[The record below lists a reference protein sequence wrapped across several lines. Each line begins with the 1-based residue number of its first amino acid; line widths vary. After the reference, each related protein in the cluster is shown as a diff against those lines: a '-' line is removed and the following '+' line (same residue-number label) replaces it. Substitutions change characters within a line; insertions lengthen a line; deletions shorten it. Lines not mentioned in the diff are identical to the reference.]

1 MELPKYKFYLG
12 LKENRSLVSNS
23 FSNFPLVW
31 RQIVG
36 DGLGRK
42 SFAWLPP
49 SEADH
54 IDFTSN
60 FYCSATTTSQ
70 LYSIGDALKVLSSFE
85 SPTNFN
91 VPVAYVYNQ
100 GAQYPIS
107 KIIEV
112 PAFQLW
118 QFDENLAL
126 LNPINYSTCDYSAL
140 AFDFHRGLVEGLYEN
155 TKYIFIAIYQGYKPE
170 ATLLRGLS
178 PAEAGQ
184 FGDDIH
190 CFFNKSIRYNFTLQL
205 GNSFIFT
212 NLERREPIYSEL
224 TKEIEQEDDNV
235 YFRTKLSGTLFYQ
248 GNNFDFIELNRDSFF
263 DFYIEKLDRS
273 ALSYRG
279 YFIGVFKG
287 VDCQFDYTLKKVTPN
302 IQPRDEY
309 YDITN
314 CLDKEFDII
323 RDLPM
328 PLLANTYI
336 WQNVLM
342 QFYIEGAYNVTTVF
356 PGGLYDDTDVE
367 PKTSFNG
374 WRIANTSFFRAGRVG
389 PSSNEVTIFM
399 RILFSKEVV
408 NHWVDFT
415 SNAAYYEDP
424 SEGAWAPYPKGY
436 VAFNPEQTIRAAVE
450 GFPQEFTNNF
460 IYVNAIDE
468 GGSSRYPS
476 PFGLTGATDAEGYP
490 LYYSKPAIE
499 SSLIYGVPICKGSW
513 GSYSV
518 WFKYNISGI
527 TLPIRN
533 GYRPTA
539 DRWSWR
545 NDSLQSRL
553 RYKRPFNDAYTLK
566 TIIEG
571 LLKLNNLYYLVDDSA
586 IHDILDSSFN
596 GDIQI
601 ALSPNTNILNYEH
614 TLRATTGILS
624 LKKIF
629 DMLKNMFNIYW
640 YIDGV
645 TIKFKALK
653 DIYQGMDTLY
663 LNKYDQ
669 FNKKRGL
676 FAQEVIN
683 ANSAQLVSS
692 QQLVRSNNGSWPFS
706 LATIDY
712 TDAFL
717 KGEKV
722 QKYEVNDF
730 DVDIDFMLY
739 KPDSFNK
746 DNWAV
751 MLFYKPRG
759 HSDYY
764 LSIANVQQ
772 QGGRY
777 YYTTGIIY
785 NENNEPEYGPAPV
798 QGLSL
803 PFKTFGAI
811 SVQELNKEEPPS
823 PLNIVPNYVMS
834 QNFGCSPFAQLSFF
848 AYAGLTAKTNLPY
861 ALIGSLPIELR
872 TEEVQYFMGE
882 DPEVP
887 AKVVT
892 LYGERKQIEG
902 RIVGVSINLNT
913 RLVKIKINY

>member
-12 LKENRSLVSNS
+12 LKENRPLVSNS

-49 SEADH
+49 SEANH
-54 IDFTSN
+54 IDFISN

-70 LYSIGDALKVLSSFE
+70 LYSIGDALKVLSFFE

-140 AFDFHRGLVEGLYEN
+140 AFDFRRGLVEGLYEN

-170 ATLLRGLS
+170 ATLLRGGS

-184 FGDDIH
+184 FGDDIN
-190 CFFNKSIRYNFTLQL
+190 CFFNTNIKYNFSLQL

-224 TKEIEQEDDNV
+224 TKEIEQEEDNV

-248 GNNFDFIELNRDSFF
+248 GNNFDFIELNRNYFF

-273 ALSYRG
+273 TLSYRE
-279 YFIGVFKG
+279 YFIGTFKG

-302 IQPRDEY
+302 IQSRDEY

-323 RDLPM
+323 RDVPM

-374 WRIANTSFFRAGRVG
+374 WRIANTSFFRIGRVG
-389 PSSNEVTIFM
+389 PSGNEVTIFM
-399 RILFSKEVV
+399 RILFNKEVA

-436 VAFNPEQTIRAAVE
+436 VAFNPDQTASAAEE
-450 GFPQEFTNNF
+450 GFPQEFMNNF
-460 IYVNAIDE
+460 IHVNAMDE

-476 PFGLTGATDAEGYP
+476 PFGLTGMTDDDGYY

-499 SSLIYGVPICKGSW
+499 SSLIYDVPICRGSW

-533 GYRPTA
+533 GYGPTA
-539 DRWSWR
+539 GRWSWR

-553 RYKRPFNDAYTLK
+553 RYKRLFNDAYTLK
-566 TIIEG
+566 AIIEG

-676 FAQEVIN
+676 FAQEVIS

-692 QQLVRSNNGSWPFS
+692 QQLIRSNNGSWPFS

-717 KGEKV
+717 KGERA

-746 DNWAV
+746 DSWAV

-777 YYTTGIIY
+777 YYTRAYVY
-785 NENNEPEYGPAPV
+785 NENNEYVYEPV
-798 QGLSL
+798 PVSGLSL

-811 SVQELNKEEPPS
+811 SVQELNKEESPS
-823 PLNIVPNYVMS
+823 PLNMVPNYVMS

-848 AYAGLTAKTNLPY
+848 AYAGLTTKVNLPY

-872 TEEVQYFMGE
+872 TEEVQYFMEE

-887 AKVVT
+887 AKAVT